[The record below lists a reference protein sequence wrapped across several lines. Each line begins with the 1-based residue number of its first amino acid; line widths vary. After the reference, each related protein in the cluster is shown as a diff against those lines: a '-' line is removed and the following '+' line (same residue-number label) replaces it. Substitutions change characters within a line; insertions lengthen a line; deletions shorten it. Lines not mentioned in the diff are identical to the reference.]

1 MKTSTDTP
9 PLMRA
14 TLSGPTMGSR
24 FTALFYTEPGRD
36 LEPIRQAL
44 AEAVERVEQQM
55 SLWRPDSELSRL
67 NAAPLDTWLPLSPAL
82 LRVVDAGLNV
92 GLLSAGAF
100 DISLGAP
107 VQAWGFG
114 PPGTATAGAPAHP
127 HRRGAL
133 ELDRAGSRLRKH
145 HPLALD
151 LNGIAKGHGVDRLAE
166 TLDGFGIPA
175 YLVGIDGEMRA
186 RGRKPDGQ
194 PWAVALEQPLHGR
207 REVRGVVELQ
217 DAAIA
222 TSGDYRHWVEQD
234 GKRLAHT
241 FDPATAAPLR
251 NPLASVSVIA
261 TSCMLADA
269 WATALMVSGPEHG
282 PKLAQARGLEA
293 IFLIREG
300 DGVREVTVFEGRIE
314 AGDAAP
320 SEPGTAS

>member
-1 MKTSTDTP
+1 
-9 PLMRA
+9 
-14 TLSGPTMGSR
+14 MGSR
-24 FTALFYTEPGRD
+24 FSALFYAAPGRD

-55 SLWRPDSELSRL
+55 SLWRPDSEVSRL
-67 NAAPLDTWLPLSPAL
+67 NAAPPGTWLPLSPAL
-82 LRVVDAGLNV
+82 LRVVGAGLDV
-92 GLLSAGAF
+92 GQLSAGAF
-100 DISLGAP
+100 DLSLGER
-107 VQAWGFG
+107 VRAWGFG
-114 PPGTATAGAPAHP
+114 PPGAATADTAAHRP
-127 HRRGAL
+127 GAL
-133 ELDRAGSRLRKH
+133 ELDRAGRRLRKH

-222 TSGDYRHWVEQD
+222 TSGDYRHWVERD
-234 GKRLAHT
+234 GERLAHT
-241 FDPATAAPLR
+241 FDPATGAPLR

-261 TSCMLADA
+261 ASCMLADA

-300 DGVREVTVFEGRIE
+300 DGAREVTVFEGRIE
-314 AGDAAP
+314 EG
-320 SEPGTAS
+320 